1 MSGPKHLWSGDW
13 EDESARAAARRGYSA
28 LPPPEPEPP
37 EPEPAAE
44 PELADPVNR
53 TPMVR
58 YAGVIL
64 ALVLVVAVVLAATLG
79 GGSKKPNHTGT
90 STVASTQT
98 GTGPNGGAGIQ
109 TTPVISPAIKL
120 PTANWLGMQIVSSS
134 TGAVVSNVQIS
145 SPGDNAGFEPGD
157 QIDAING
164 KEIGSVSQIRA
175 VTANLPLGSVLSIQ
189 IERGS
194 TQITLVL
201 TMRKRPTIT
210 P

>member
-13 EDESARAAARRGYSA
+13 EDESARAAAQRGPA
-28 LPPPEPEPP
+28 LPEPLEPEPP
-37 EPEPAAE
+37 EPEP
-44 PELADPVNR
+44 ELAHPVNR
-53 TPMVR
+53 TPTVR

-79 GGSKKPNHTGT
+79 GSTKKPHHTGT
-90 STVASTQT
+90 STTASTQT
-98 GTGPNGGAGIQ
+98 GTGPNGGAAIQ
-109 TTPVISPAIKL
+109 TTPAIQTSPAVNL

-134 TGAVVSNVQIS
+134 SGAVVSNVQIG

-157 QIDAING
+157 QINAING
-164 KEIGSVSQIRA
+164 KAIGSVSQIRPA
-175 VTANLPLGSVLSIQ
+175 TAALPLGSDLSIQ
-189 IERGS
+189 IARGS

>member
-13 EDESARAAARRGYSA
+13 EDESARAAARRGYEV
-28 LPPPEPEPP
+28 LPEPEP

-44 PELADPVNR
+44 PELADPVDR
-53 TPMVR
+53 PPPVR

-79 GGSKKPNHTGT
+79 GQSKKPHHTGT
-90 STVASTQT
+90 STVATTQT
-98 GTGPNGGAGIQ
+98 GTGPNGGAAIQ
-109 TTPVISPAIKL
+109 TTPVISPPVNL

-134 TGAVVSNVQIS
+134 SGAVVSNVQIS

-164 KEIGSVSQIRA
+164 RGISSVSQIRNA
-175 VTANLPLGSVLSIQ
+175 TATLPLGSDLSIQ

>member
-13 EDESARAAARRGYSA
+13 EDESARAAALHPPA
-28 LPPPEPEPP
+28 LPEPP
-37 EPEPAAE
+37 EPEPLEPE
-44 PELADPVNR
+44 PELTDAENR
-53 TPMVR
+53 TPTIR

-79 GGSKKPNHTGT
+79 GGSKKPHHTGT
-90 STVASTQT
+90 STVGTTQT
-98 GTGPNGGAGIQ
+98 GTGPNGGAPIQ
-109 TTPVISPAIKL
+109 SNPVISPPSIL

-134 TGAVVSNVQIS
+134 SGVVVSNVQIS

-157 QIDAING
+157 QVDGING
-164 KEIGSVSQIRA
+164 KEISSVSQIRT
-175 VTANLPLGSVLSIQ
+175 VTADLPLGSDLSIQ

-194 TQITLVL
+194 TQLTLVL

>member
-13 EDESARAAARRGYSA
+13 EDASARAAARRGYEV
-28 LPPPEPEPP
+28 LPEPEP

-44 PELADPVNR
+44 PELAEPDNR
-53 TPMVR
+53 TPLVR

-64 ALVLVVAVVLAATLG
+64 AVVLVVAVVLAATLG
-79 GGSKKPNHTGT
+79 GGSKKRHHTGT
-90 STVASTQT
+90 STVATTQT
-98 GTGPNGGAGIQ
+98 GTGPNGGAAIQ
-109 TTPVISPAIKL
+109 TTPAISPPVSL
-120 PTANWLGMQIVSSS
+120 PTANWLGMQIVSGSS
-134 TGAVVSNVQIS
+134 GAVVSNVQIS

-164 KEIGSVSQIRA
+164 KGISSVSQIRT
-175 VTANLPLGSVLSIQ
+175 VTAALPLGSDLSIQ

>member
-13 EDESARAAARRGYSA
+13 EDESARAAAQRGPA
-28 LPPPEPEPP
+28 LPEPP
-37 EPEPAAE
+37 EPEPPAHE
-44 PELADPVNR
+44 PELADPSNR
-53 TPMVR
+53 TPPVR

-79 GGSKKPNHTGT
+79 GSSKKLHNGRT
-90 STVASTQT
+90 STVPATQT
-98 GTGPNGGAGIQ
+98 GTGPNGGAAIQ
-109 TTPVISPAIKL
+109 TNPVVSPAVNL

-134 TGAVVSNVQIS
+134 SGAVVSNVQIS

-164 KEIGSVSQIRA
+164 RGISSVSQIRNA
-175 VTANLPLGSVLSIQ
+175 TATLPLGSDLSIQ

-201 TMRKRPTIT
+201 TMRKRPTVT

>member
-13 EDESARAAARRGYSA
+13 EDESARAAARRGYEV
-28 LPPPEPEPP
+28 LPEPEPEPDPPEPEP
-37 EPEPAAE
+37 
-44 PELADPVNR
+44 ELTDPDNR

-79 GGSKKPNHTGT
+79 GSTNKPHRTGT

-98 GTGPNGGAGIQ
+98 GTGPNGGAAIQ
-109 TTPVISPAIKL
+109 GNRVISPTVNL
-120 PTANWLGMQIVSSS
+120 PTGNWLGMQIVSSS
-134 TGAVVSNVQIS
+134 SGAVVSNVQIS

-175 VTANLPLGSVLSIQ
+175 VTADLPLGSVLSIQ

>member
-13 EDESARAAARRGYSA
+13 EDESARAAARRGYEV
-28 LPPPEPEPP
+28 LPEPEP
-37 EPEPAAE
+37 EPEPAPEIAE
-44 PELADPVNR
+44 PGDRKP
-53 TPMVR
+53 PIR

-79 GGSKKPNHTGT
+79 GSTKKPHHTGT
-90 STVASTQT
+90 STTPATQT
-98 GTGPNGGAGIQ
+98 GTGPNGGAAIQ
-109 TTPVISPAIKL
+109 TTPAIQTSPPVNL

-134 TGAVVSNVQIS
+134 SGAVVSNVQIS

-164 KEIGSVSQIRA
+164 RQISSVSQIRA
-175 VTANLPLGSVLSIQ
+175 VTSALPVGSDLSIQ
-189 IERGS
+189 VARGS
-194 TQITLVL
+194 TQISLVL